1 MSDVLIRVEQ
11 LSVHFPVKNQIPF
24 QKKQEVKAVSDVSLE
39 IISGETFGIVG
50 ESGCGKSTLAN
61 AMIGLVKPTKGKVY
75 FQDQDLFALPPK
87 AFKDLRRDMQMIFQ
101 DPFSS
106 LNPRFTVYQIISEP
120 MMIRGLNTQAEMIQR
135 TIELLEL
142 VGLSKED
149 LYRYP
154 SDFSGGQRQRI
165 GIARAICLNPKFL
178 VCDEPVSALDV
189 SVHAQILNLL
199 IELQAKLKMTYV
211 FISHNLAVVKSIC
224 DHLVVM
230 YLGHVMESGD
240 TTAIFKNPLHPYT
253 NALLSAVLDID
264 YEHQTQRTILQGDI
278 PSPIN
283 PPTGCRFYQRCPKA
297 MKGCVTCKPELIEI
311 EPHHFVA
318 CHSINGFPKTCDVP
332 NASVSIVEVTPP
344 YDQEHGKRT

>member
-1 MSDVLIRVEQ
+1 MSNVLLRVDQ
-11 LSVHFPVKNQIPF
+11 LSVHFPVKSPLPF

-39 IISGETFGIVG
+39 IMSGETFGIVG

-61 AMIGLVKPTKGKVY
+61 AMIGLVKPTGGKVY
-75 FQDQDLFALPPK
+75 FENQDLYSLSTNQ
-87 AFKDLRRDMQMIFQ
+87 FKEVRRDMQMIFQ

-120 MMIRGLNTQAEMIQR
+120 MMIRGLNTQEEMIHR
-135 TIELLEL
+135 TIELLEM

-165 GIARAICLNPKFL
+165 GIARAISLNPKFL

-199 IELQAKLKMTYV
+199 MELQTKLKMTYV

-230 YLGHVMESGD
+230 YLGHVMESGE

-253 NALLSAVLDID
+253 NALLSAVLDMD
-264 YEHQTQRTILQGDI
+264 YEHQTKRTILQGDI

-283 PPTGCRFYQRCPKA
+283 PPSGCRFYQRCPKA
-297 MKGCVTCKPELIEI
+297 MKGCITCKPQLIEV

-318 CHSINGFPKTCDVP
+318 CHAIHGFPEHCEVVDAKE
-332 NASVSIVEVTPP
+332 SIVEVKSP
-344 YDQEHGKRT
+344 YDQDHGKRS